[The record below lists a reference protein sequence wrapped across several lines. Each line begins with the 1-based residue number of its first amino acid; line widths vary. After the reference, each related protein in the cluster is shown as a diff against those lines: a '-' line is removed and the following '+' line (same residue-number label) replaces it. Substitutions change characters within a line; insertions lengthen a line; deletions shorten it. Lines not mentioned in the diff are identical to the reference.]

1 MNKPT
6 DSIVLLVV
14 PSYAHDERISRQ
26 VHHYLSNTNPAK
38 GSPLFGSIM
47 LGQACY
53 WLTGIC
59 FSERLHADSTASFIS
74 FQLCPERTREMC
86 EDCQGLKRTHFFAS
100 ASNLII
106 LPKQQQQFHA
116 LKVQPPSYFPIC
128 IFSSTMKPNV
138 FFFSLEFPSGLVTW
152 LTWESCARA
161 SVKLSEWQQ
170 YRQQQ
175 TIKNLM
181 DAGLHVS
188 CWKCTCF
195 VWLCG
200 CLLLI
205 PECAKDCA
213 HVSNSCSMRLMA
225 GGIGWPSAA
234 DTWCVFVDNCLAGLN
249 FKKSTCKIPQ
259 VTVLVF
265 VVRHQVKV

>member
-1 MNKPT
+1 
-6 DSIVLLVV
+6 
-14 PSYAHDERISRQ
+14 
-26 VHHYLSNTNPAK
+26 
-38 GSPLFGSIM
+38 
-47 LGQACY
+47 
-53 WLTGIC
+53 
-59 FSERLHADSTASFIS
+59 
-74 FQLCPERTREMC
+74 MC

-106 LPKQQQQFHA
+106 FPKQQQQFHA

-128 IFSSTMKPNV
+128 IFSSAMKPNV
-138 FFFSLEFPSGLVTW
+138 FFFHWNFQVALLHGWYEKAVPVRPWSFLNDNNTDNNNNE
-152 LTWESCARA
+152 
-161 SVKLSEWQQ
+161 K
-170 YRQQQ
+170 
-175 TIKNLM
+175 LM
-181 DAGLHVS
+181 DAGLHVN

-195 VWLCG
+195 VWLCR

-213 HVSNSCSMRLMA
+213 HVSNSCSMGLMA

-249 FKKSTCKIPQ
+249 FKKSTCKTPQ

>member
-26 VHHYLSNTNPAK
+26 VHHYLSNKNPAK

-74 FQLCPERTREMC
+74 SSYVPKEPGKCVKTVRDSSAHTSLLQPQIWLSCPNNNNNFMHSKYNPPAIFQ
-86 EDCQGLKRTHFFAS
+86 S
-100 ASNLII
+100 AS
-106 LPKQQQQFHA
+106 
-116 LKVQPPSYFPIC
+116 FPLQW
-128 IFSSTMKPNV
+128 SQM
-138 FFFSLEFPSGLVTW
+138 FFFSHWNFQAALLHDWHEKAVPVRPWSFLND
-152 LTWESCARA
+152 
-161 SVKLSEWQQ
+161 
-170 YRQQQ
+170 RQQQ